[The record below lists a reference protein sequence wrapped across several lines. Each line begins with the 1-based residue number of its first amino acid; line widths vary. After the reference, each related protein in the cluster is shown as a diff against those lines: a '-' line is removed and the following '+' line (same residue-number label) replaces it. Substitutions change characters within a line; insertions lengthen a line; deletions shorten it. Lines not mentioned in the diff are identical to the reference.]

1 MSNQTTGFKSLVK
14 EHIESKNLTSEGF
27 SKISALFE
35 NKQPVLEALSKEHA
49 TAKSELYGVNP
60 DANTALAS
68 ELSSTAA
75 DKTVLVGH
83 GKRVKSLVA
92 VMLALTGCA
101 LLAIVLNTSL
111 GLNWQH
117 SFVNAESQISG
128 NGVTNNMA
136 NKIAEEVATNHIKMK
151 PLEIQAA
158 QLSLLRNYFTELDF
172 TLVNSQQINSTS
184 QMLGGRYC
192 SILGLTAAQIRFNDN
207 NQLVTLYQVQ
217 YDSAR
222 YGKLP
227 NIDNGETP
235 IQLVVRGVDIAIWV
249 ERGLLMATA
258 SSES

>member
-1 MSNQTTGFKSLVK
+1 MSNRTSGFKSLVK
-14 EHIESKNLTSEGF
+14 QHIESQNLTSEGF
-27 SKISALFE
+27 AKISALFE
-35 NKQPVLEALSKEHA
+35 NKQPVLEALSKEQA
-49 TAKSELYGVNP
+49 MAKADLDEINP
-60 DANTALAS
+60 NADRALAS
-68 ELSSTAA
+68 ELTSTATA
-75 DKTVLVGH
+75 KTALVGH

-92 VMLALTGCA
+92 VMLAVTGCA

-111 GLNWQH
+111 ELDWQQ
-117 SFVNAESQISG
+117 SFVNAESQING
-128 NGVTNNMA
+128 DGVTSNMA
-136 NKIAEEVATNHIKMK
+136 RKIAEEVATNHIKMK

-158 QLSLLRNYFTELDF
+158 QLSSLRNYFTELDF
-172 TLVNSQQINSTS
+172 TLVNSRQINSTS

-192 SILGLTAAQIRFNDN
+192 SIQGLTAAQIRFNDN
-207 NQLVTLYQVQ
+207 NRLVTLYEVQ

-227 NIDNGETP
+227 NIDNGDLP